1 MAILHKLILALRRL
15 DPHNHRWQHL
25 QQERARAKADAAFDT
40 KDPRERKAE
49 LNEISDTFEQYSG
62 DFGRKLYLIQNSIFG
77 VDIQPIATQIAKL
90 RFFIS
95 PAIEQQP
102 NPNPQDNFGIQPLPN
117 LETRF
122 IAADTLLPLHSK
134 IDQLPTND
142 IHDLRR
148 ELASNREQHFHAANP
163 HKKLEYRT
171 KDKELRE
178 KLAAALRA
186 ADFSSE
192 AARKIAHW
200 NPYDQNAQAPW
211 FQPPLHVRHPPRL
224 PHPHQQP
231 PLHPTPKKPRPTS
244 WLKAQYGKSTR
255 RYFAEQHTP
264 LQLVRDGGMHVF
276 VCSNSWLDVGYG
288 AKLQEHLLKNAH
300 IQAIYESAVERQFST
315 ADINTIISVIR
326 KTTAND
332 NNVTRF
338 VQLRNKF
345 ELAVRTGG
353 ERREIAKS
361 RAELV
366 AAATNP
372 QNKKFIGDKW
382 GGKYLRGLDIYHHI
396 LDKCADKL
404 VRLGNVADVFLGIIT
419 GANEFFYLTQDQVDL
434 WTVEPE
440 YLRPVIKSSRESRS
454 LIVNHSTLANQIF
467 MCHRNKA
474 ELAGTGAL
482 AYIEWGEARGYNNRP
497 TFRSHP
503 RWIDTTARTFFTE
516 STLLW
521 SDNFQQIRSKKVSP
535 LRLCVSMNTTLSQ
548 LMFNIG
554 GRANFG
560 GGLLKIQ
567 AYETQN
573 QAIVNPS
580 LLPLLDA
587 ALFASSDW
595 DVLTPSPERRQI
607 DDAVFDALELTAG
620 EREAVYEGVTKLV
633 TNRKRRAS
641 SV

>member
-1 MAILHKLILALRRL
+1 
-15 DPHNHRWQHL
+15 
-25 QQERARAKADAAFDT
+25 
-40 KDPRERKAE
+40 
-49 LNEISDTFEQYSG
+49 
-62 DFGRKLYLIQNSIFG
+62 
-77 VDIQPIATQIAKL
+77 
-90 RFFIS
+90 
-95 PAIEQQP
+95 
-102 NPNPQDNFGIQPLPN
+102 
-117 LETRF
+117 
-122 IAADTLLPLHSK
+122 
-134 IDQLPTND
+134 
-142 IHDLRR
+142 
-148 ELASNREQHFHAANP
+148 
-163 HKKLEYRT
+163 
-171 KDKELRE
+171 
-178 KLAAALRA
+178 
-186 ADFSSE
+186 
-192 AARKIAHW
+192 
-200 NPYDQNAQAPW
+200 
-211 FQPPLHVRHPPRL
+211 
-224 PHPHQQP
+224 
-231 PLHPTPKKPRPTS
+231 
-244 WLKAQYGKSTR
+244 
-255 RYFAEQHTP
+255 
-264 LQLVRDGGMHVF
+264 MHVF